1 MSDLLPLAAAGLAG
15 YLVGAIPVGL
25 MLARTFGLG
34 DVRKIGS
41 GNIGASNV
49 LRTGNRLAALLTLL
63 LDAAKGAGPVL
74 AAGLIWPGGDE
85 AAAIAGL
92 GAFLGHCF
100 SVYLGFWGGKGVATG
115 FGVFMAWSWG
125 IGLICALVW
134 LAAALVT
141 RRASAAALATTA
153 AALVLFGLWGDSL
166 FFAGAAVMSAVLI
179 WRHRENIERLRA
191 GEEPQISLGGN
202 RAPKGGAE

>member
-92 GAFLGHCF
+92 GAFPCF
-100 SVYLGFWGGKGVATG
+100 RC
-115 FGVFMAWSWG
+115 G
-125 IGLICALVW
+125 ILDEL
-134 LAAALVT
+134 
-141 RRASAAALATTA
+141 
-153 AALVLFGLWGDSL
+153 
-166 FFAGAAVMSAVLI
+166 
-179 WRHRENIERLRA
+179 
-191 GEEPQISLGGN
+191 
-202 RAPKGGAE
+202 GAEGEIGSTRLNSS